1 MSGAP
6 GNPLPPVTADCG
18 NSITPCADPALPTG
32 DDLIGFERCTATGP
46 VTVIG
51 RLTAPDNAACPP
63 VAGGV
68 WEQVGWVDEAGAY
81 TAGAWPVLVPCAAQS
96 GDDYEVACASTDGR
110 LLLIKIDSV
119 GTVTVTNIDGTAIG
133 DGATPVKCAGAD
145 YEIVDACWTDDVTQ
159 VTRLVILAVPAG
171 TVAGTVWI
179 DEAGTVIPAPVGFH
193 LCDQT
198 RRMVSSEQWC
208 VTVPGMPEQC
218 VRTDTTIDVAVL
230 GTTLVSGAPGGPYVL
245 TIETATAADAT
256 ALLSFWTAITVPGTR
271 AEELID
277 GNSVGIWLHDQQ
289 VTTAILTDPTHIDVT
304 MVPSAPIVPLT
315 APCVDDPTWDY
326 AATAAMLTG
335 AYDAVGNGGNLGGAA
350 QLTFN
355 VRHYAAQ
362 AAIVG
367 SQTPVERRKWQELDG
382 TISIED
388 FAVDPS
394 TGVESPLGAI
404 PAEAEWTAG
413 ACTLPTT
420 MIQCGGS
427 NAITTLT
434 QVPQSQTYNRLLVPF
449 VGPTAPPYELLAQP
463 ASTISGVRGN
473 ANVIDGNEW
482 VVHTLPSQRVWMTL
496 NDGEQVDSIDFDDAT
511 NGPFSAPIV
520 WSAGA
525 DPSGGIFNAQ
535 LQAEVGNALTAKGI
549 PFIAVF
555 ATQVN
560 MTASTGQWNVQIFG
574 TNITTPQPAYL
585 ISPTYT
591 TSTFQWQV
599 QVPTTELDLQIPL
612 AIDPACTLTGTGIT
626 VTAVMTIP
634 VDENVIFGTV
644 VQTGTGPVYGPAPAP
659 YTAALG
665 TGAPVTYTWVLPFAG
680 TDAITAAPYAL
691 TAADL
696 ASLQVW
702 VYLGSLSSDQ
712 VQVGIDGFT
721 AAVDQSCAVTP
732 SFLPGVAICQDQL
745 DGLAADIADGIVIPA
760 QTGRTYVPHLIEDS
774 SGAFRMVSLNGVRSI
789 AILVLA
795 GQVAVIT
802 PGDPGVTLEAG
813 QTVRWEV
820 TDGIDVLDPVASL
833 IAQGLTGDAHWLT
846 SWEQS

>member
-1 MSGAP
+1 MTQCDPPIIPDAPSGGVLA
-6 GNPLPPVTADCG
+6 C
-18 NSITPCADPALPTG
+18 SDPALPVG
-32 DDLIGFERCTATGP
+32 DDLIGFERCTAAGP

-51 RLTAPDNAACPP
+51 RLTAPDNQACPP

-68 WEQVGWVDEAGAY
+68 WEQVGWVDSAGVF
-81 TAGAWPVLVPCAAQS
+81 TAGAWPALVPCTAQS
-96 GDDYEVACASTDGR
+96 GDDYEIACASTDGR

-119 GTVTVTNIDGTAIG
+119 GTVTVTNIDGTPIV

-145 YEIVDACWTDDVTQ
+145 YEIVESCWTDDVTQ

-171 TVAGTVWI
+171 TVAATVWI
-179 DEAGTVIPAPVGFH
+179 DGAGTIIPAPIGYH

-198 RRMVSSEQWC
+198 RRMVASEQWC
-208 VTVPGMPEQC
+208 VTVPDMPEQC
-218 VRTDTTIDVAVL
+218 VRTDSTFDISTL
-230 GTTLVSGAPGGPYVL
+230 GSLLVSGAPGGPYVL
-245 TIETATAADAT
+245 EIETATSADAT
-256 ALLSFWTAITVPGTR
+256 NLIAMQAVLAQPNTR
-271 AEELID
+271 AEELV
-277 GNSVGIWLHDQQ
+277 GGVSVGLWFHDQQ
-289 VTTAILTDPTHIDVT
+289 QVSATLIDPTHVQIVMDIA
-304 MVPSAPIVPLT
+304 APVVGLP

-326 AATAAMLTG
+326 AATAALLTSV
-335 AYDAVGNGGNLGGAA
+335 YDAAGNGSPVGGASDI
-350 QLTFN
+350 TFN
-355 VRHYAAQ
+355 VRHYESQ
-362 AAIVG
+362 AATVG
-367 SQTPVERRKWQELDG
+367 SQTIVERRKWQELDG

-388 FAVDPS
+388 FAVDSS
-394 TGVESPLGAI
+394 TGAETPLGVL

-413 ACTLPTT
+413 ACTLPDTL
-420 MIQCGGS
+420 IQCGGS
-427 NAITTLT
+427 STITTLT
-434 QVPQSQTYNRLLVPF
+434 QVPQSQTYNRLLTPF

-473 ANVIDGNEW
+473 ANVIDGTEW
-482 VVHTLPSQRVWMTL
+482 VVHTLPSQRVNLSL
-496 NDGEQVDSIDFDDAT
+496 NDGEQVDSIDFDDAS
-511 NGPFSAPIV
+511 NVAFSAPIV

-555 ATQVN
+555 ATQLG
-560 MTASTGQWNVQIFG
+560 MTPSTGSWNVQIFG

-612 AIDPACTLTGTGIT
+612 AIDPACTLTDTGVTI
-626 VTAVMTIP
+626 TAVMTIP
-634 VDENVIFGTV
+634 TDETVIFGTV

-665 TGAPVTYTWVLPFAG
+665 TGASETYTLVLPFAG
-680 TDAITAAPYAL
+680 TDAVSATPYAL

-721 AAVDQSCAVTP
+721 AAVDQSCPSTP

-745 DGLAADIADGIVIPA
+745 DGLATDIATGIVIPA
-760 QTGRTYVPHLIEDS
+760 QTGRTYVPHLVEDS
-774 SGAFRMVSLNGVRSI
+774 SGAFRAVSLNGVRSI
-789 AILVLA
+789 AVLVLA

-802 PGDPGVTLEAG
+802 PGDPSVTLEAG

-820 TDGIDVLDPVASL
+820 TDGVDVLDPVTSL